1 MPQTNGV
8 GPRSEPSRIN
18 QYTRIEKPPGIKR
31 TFHRPQRRG
40 KEFRTLLVV
49 PAAMVAPDR
58 VMMRNRPSRF
68 HKRIGSGDFY
78 RPELFDQRRLV
89 AQGAKGKVDSWSTW
103 VDVGKTATDQSFL
116 PGRLSH
122 RSFCCFLDRRIEVR
136 ELFPGDSRL
145 KGVGDDATRR
155 QFFAQGGH
163 AEKALAPLPGSPAPV
178 RALLVDCFSAV
189 FPAIVRAQLKRTL
202 QPCVYRVI
210 GGFEGQEQHRVFPIP
225 YHIRQRLKRIE

>member
-68 HKRIGSGDFY
+68 HKRVGSGDFY

-89 AQGAKGKVDSWSTW
+89 AQGTKGKVDSWSIW
-103 VDVGKTATDQSFL
+103 VDVGKTATDHSFL

-122 RSFCCFLDRRIEVR
+122 RSSCCFLDRRIEVG

-145 KGVGDDATRR
+145 KGVGDNAARR
-155 QFFAQGGH
+155 QFLAEEGH
-163 AEKALAPLPGSPAPV
+163 AQKALAPLPGSPAPV
-178 RALLVDCFSAV
+178 RTLLIDCFNAV
-189 FPAIVRAQLKRTL
+189 LPAIVRAQLKRTL
-202 QPCVYRVI
+202 QPRLYRVI
-210 GGFEGQEQHRVFPIP
+210 SGFEGQEQYRVSAIP
-225 YHIRQRLKRIE
+225 HHIRQCLKRIE